1 MVRSNLEE
9 YEAPC
14 LSMHAHIAGLP
25 EIAFTSGEEAYNY
38 TLSYLPGQR
47 LSACT
52 CPDDETHPGP
62 RNSTTGGFVGRSA
75 PEIDMIEAQV
85 RRSLWLCDI
94 REVHSRIFVPC
105 ALTGRSMDKGGACKL
120 DLPQSTSITR
130 FTDNNLFLHLRFPNP
145 LNGLR
150 STLITS
156 GSTHRLL
163 TRFMMTKWSI

>member
-1 MVRSNLEE
+1 MNLFTVGRAGYGGTLDGMWPYSYNECDVGTLKNQSKDGERGWDPARRPSVVVTERWMSN
-9 YEAPC
+9 
-14 LSMHAHIAGLP
+14 IAGLP

-85 RRSLWLCDI
+85 RLGLEPCD
-94 REVHSRIFVPC
+94 P
-105 ALTGRSMDKGGACKL
+105 
-120 DLPQSTSITR
+120 
-130 FTDNNLFLHLRFPNP
+130 
-145 LNGLR
+145 
-150 STLITS
+150 
-156 GSTHRLL
+156 
-163 TRFMMTKWSI
+163 